1 MSDNTQDLSG
11 VTLLGNQNT
20 RYKFDYDPS
29 ILEKFEKKF
38 QDSVEDEQDRPA

>member
-1 MSDNTQDLSG
+1 MSEEIKQDLSG

-29 ILEKFEKKF
+29 ILEKFEKHY
-38 QDSVEDEQDRPA
+38 DPLSSVR